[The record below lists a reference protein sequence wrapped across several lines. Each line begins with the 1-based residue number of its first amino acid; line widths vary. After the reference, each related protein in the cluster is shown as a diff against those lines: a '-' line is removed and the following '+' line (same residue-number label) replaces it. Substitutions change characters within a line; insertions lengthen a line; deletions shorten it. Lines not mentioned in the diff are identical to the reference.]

1 LVSART
7 AILGAALLFIGILA
21 ALTVYVCV
29 TSGISVLTPVAL
41 LVLGLFGTG
50 VVGSLLHPPPDD

>member
-1 LVSART
+1 MSART
-7 AILGAALLFIGILA
+7 AILGAALLFIALLA

-41 LVLGLFGTG
+41 LVLGLFGAG
-50 VVGSLLHPPPDD
+50 VVGALLQPPPED

>member
-1 LVSART
+1 VSART
-7 AILGAALLFIGILA
+7 VILGAALLFIGILA
-21 ALTVYVCV
+21 ALTAYVCV

-50 VVGSLLHPPPDD
+50 VVGALRHPPPED